1 MNQPR
6 IIGRR
11 QFVRMTGGA
20 VCLGAAAAIS
30 CERRAPAV
38 SVAPFVLE
46 EADIATMQA
55 ALSSGALTARALC
68 ELYLARIGKLNPQL
82 RAIIETNPDTLTIA
96 DQLDRERREK
106 SVQGVLHGIPIVV
119 KDTIETADKMQT
131 AGGSLALVGVPTPA
145 DAFVIERLRA
155 AGAIV
160 LGKANLTEWG
170 GPGARMGWSSRG
182 GQTREGLQNRLQA
195 LYVSRE
201 PVLREVASFDDL
213 RREARCKRVE
223 VVWHWHYSPARTT
236 NEGREGRFTPV
247 SRPAAGIR
255 QPVENDIPL

>member
-106 SVQGVLHGIPIVV
+106 SVRGVLHGIPIVV

-145 DAFVIERLRA
+145 DAFVMSVSVRPAPSCLARPTSPSGAAPVREWAGAVA
-155 AGAIV
+155 AGRRAILTPPIAV
-160 LGKANLTEWG
+160 RWLERRVGKCCG
-170 GPGARMGWSSRG
+170 GESRRRSSRC
-182 GQTREGLQNRLQA
+182 RKPSVRL
-195 LYVSRE
+195 SGR
-201 PVLREVASFDDL
+201 
-213 RREARCKRVE
+213 AR
-223 VVWHWHYSPARTT
+223 S
-236 NEGREGRFTPV
+236 
-247 SRPAAGIR
+247 
-255 QPVENDIPL
+255 